1 MVDIIKRIWNDPVWS
16 KVISGIILAVLG
28 LLYSVIK
35 GLLNGS
41 ESIPDEITAVFGYK
55 VNIWLA
61 IVVTLAIWAIFGYFN
76 RRGKEDGE
84 EPAPPFV
91 SGFIEGCYQN
101 QRWRWRWQWS
111 DTKKYYYVSELS
123 IVCPICHEGLL
134 TIGYMDYK
142 CGKCGADIKYGL
154 LNATS
159 NAVSKQILADARKN
173 YDNYK
178 DYLGPVP
185 ADGIE

>member
-1 MVDIIKRIWNDPVWS
+1 MDIIKKIWNDPVWS

-41 ESIPDEITAVFGYK
+41 DSIPDEMSTVFGYK

-61 IVVTLAIWAIFGYFN
+61 IVVMLAIWAIFGYFSN
-76 RRGKEDGE
+76 RGNENVQVTE
-84 EPAPPFV
+84 PPFV
-91 SGFIEGCYQN
+91 SGFIEGYYQN

-111 DTKKYYYVSELS
+111 ETKKYYYVSELS

-134 TIGYMDYK
+134 TLGYMDYK
-142 CGKCGADIKYGL
+142 CGKCGAEIKYSM
-154 LNATS
+154 LNTTS
-159 NAVSKQILADARKN
+159 DAVSKQILADARKN
-173 YDNYK
+173 YDYCK
-178 DYLGPVP
+178 DFVGPVP
-185 ADGIE
+185 ADGIG